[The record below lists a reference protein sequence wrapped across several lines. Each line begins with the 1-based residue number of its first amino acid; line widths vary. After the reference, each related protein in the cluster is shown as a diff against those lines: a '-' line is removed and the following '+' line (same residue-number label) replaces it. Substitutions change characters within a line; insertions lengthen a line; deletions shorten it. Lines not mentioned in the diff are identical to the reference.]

1 MVRRRFLLAIL
12 IGTSGFASAADA
24 PVGLQP
30 SVVFTDYSPLSRDA
44 ELLRRLVNPLIVRR
58 ADRAVAKSGA
68 VLHDQDVDL
77 AKERFALYVPAER
90 PAQGYALMV
99 FIPPWPEAAFPHA
112 WIPALDRHGMI
123 LVTAAHIDNDASM
136 MARRLPMAL
145 LAARN
150 VVDRYPVD
158 PERVYV
164 GGFSGGARVA
174 LRLAVGYPD
183 LFRGGLIDA
192 SSDTLGDAIPLPP
205 ADLFRRFQDSSRLVY
220 LTGDQDDFNVT
231 TAAHSRRSMEDRC
244 VYDIDEETMP
254 HVGHTP
260 PDAAAFNHAL
270 DELEQHRTVD
280 PAERDR
286 CRAEMATEIDGAL
299 RRAEALIAAGKTDE
313 ARAALEKIDARY
325 GGLAA
330 PRSLELADRLDGAR

>member
-1 MVRRRFLLAIL
+1 
-12 IGTSGFASAADA
+12 
-24 PVGLQP
+24 
-30 SVVFTDYSPLSRDA
+30 
-44 ELLRRLVNPLIVRR
+44 
-58 ADRAVAKSGA
+58 
-68 VLHDQDVDL
+68 
-77 AKERFALYVPAER
+77 
-90 PAQGYALMV
+90 MV